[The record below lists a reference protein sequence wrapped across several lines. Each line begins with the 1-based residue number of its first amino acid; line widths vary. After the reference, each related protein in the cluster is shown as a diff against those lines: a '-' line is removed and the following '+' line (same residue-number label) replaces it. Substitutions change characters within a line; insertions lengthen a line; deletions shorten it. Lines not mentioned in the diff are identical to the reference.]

1 MIPDTAGKT
10 ARRSRGFRIR
20 VFGAF
25 FGLLVIAISGITFG
39 LLGRAE
45 RNERLAVFSKTW
57 ELSEYV
63 DELTQDISQ
72 LHRQFTLISQ
82 SSPGDGYIL
91 PPGVKSSLLDKLAE
105 VETATR
111 EIDAAHMPSLATLLD
126 KVLAEIR
133 DWRFVLEQHDVDY
146 VAAISRL
153 ATAASPRAEELLEQ
167 DFPGVHESLNQQLK
181 LDQHAIVMLGNQAD
195 RTLVLALLIPLLF
208 FALISVMV
216 VRRVLGSLNIIMGG
230 IKSYAAGNFHHQVI
244 IEGDDEF
251 SHVAEQI
258 NLMADQRRV
267 ALSDLRKLN
276 ATLESK
282 VDERTAELS
291 ASRES
296 LAEAQR
302 IAKVGSWTLDLA
314 TNTLVWSDEVFRIF
328 EVDNQNFGARYEAFL
343 DLIHPEDRDMVHQV
357 YQQSLQTRRP
367 YLITHRLRMP
377 DGRIKHIEER
387 CETEYDAAGK
397 PMRSKGTVQDIT
409 GKLLA
414 EEALRKK
421 DIINRQVIDTALD
434 AVVIINEQGRVEDW
448 NSQAEKLF
456 GWSRSDIE
464 GKLLKDTII
473 PHKYRDAHEAGMNH
487 FLATGEGP
495 ALNQRLEL
503 SALHRDGTEIP
514 IELAISPMRTG
525 TGYTFSAFIRDLTP
539 RKEGERER
547 ERLQTQLTQ
556 AQKME
561 AIGRLAGG
569 VAHDF
574 NNMLSVILGYTE
586 LAAAKVDS
594 QNGIA
599 KNLEEIRKAAER
611 ASGVTRQLLAFARK
625 QTVAPKM
632 LDLNETVNGMLGM
645 LRRLL
650 GEQIQLDWQPAAEPR
665 HVLMDPSQIDQI
677 LVNLC
682 VNARD
687 SIEEN
692 GIISIATC
700 HASFSEEDAA
710 NRTDIQAGDYVV
722 LSVGDNGCGMD
733 KETLAMIFE
742 PFFTTKGKGTG
753 LGLPTVYGIVQQNKG
768 FVNAYSEPGLG
779 THFSVYLPR
788 AAGAED
794 LPRNRSA
801 SLQDVSRD
809 DMRTILV
816 VEDEPAI
823 LSMIKDILESL
834 GFGVLTAGVPS
845 DALALV
851 EQRGVEIHLLLSD
864 VIMPEMNGKEMAQK
878 MKRVQP
884 GLKVLFMSGYT
895 SDFIDKH
902 GVLDQGVNFIQK
914 PFSPVDLA
922 NKIRAII

>member
-1 MIPDTAGKT
+1 MKPPAAGDGE
-10 ARRSRGFRIR
+10 RRSRGFRTR

-25 FGLLVIAISGITFG
+25 LGLLIIAMAGIVLG
-39 LLGRAE
+39 LTGRNE
-45 RNERLAVFSKTW
+45 RNERLEAFSTTW
-57 ELSEYV
+57 QLSEFV
-63 DELTQDISQ
+63 DDLAQDMTQ
-72 LHRQFTLISQ
+72 LHRQFTLLSQ

-91 PPGVKSSLLDKLAE
+91 PPTVKSSLLDKLVE
-105 VETATR
+105 VEARAR
-111 EIDAAHMPSLATLLD
+111 EIDARDLPWLNALLE
-126 KVLAEIR
+126 KVLVEIR
-133 DWRFVLEQHDVDY
+133 DWRFVVEQHDVDY

-153 ATAASPRAEELLEQ
+153 ATTASPRAEELLEQ
-167 DFPGVHESLNQQLK
+167 DFPTVHEQLNQQLK
-181 LDQHAIVMLGNQAD
+181 RDQQAIKNLGEQAD
-195 RTLVLALLIPLLF
+195 RTLVLALLVPLLF

-216 VRRVLGSLNIIMGG
+216 VRRVLSSLNTIMTG
-230 IKSYAAGNFHHQVI
+230 IKTYAAGDFKHRVVI
-244 IEGDDEF
+244 AGDDEF
-251 SHVAEQI
+251 ADAAAQI
-258 NLMADQRRV
+258 NLMADQRRM
-267 ALSDLRKLN
+267 ALDELHQLN

-282 VDERTAELS
+282 VEERTAELS

-302 IAKVGSWTLDLA
+302 IAKVGSWTLELA
-314 TNTLVWSDEVFRIF
+314 TNTLAWSDEVFRIF
-328 EVDNQNFGARYEAFL
+328 EIDQQRFGARFEAFL
-343 DLIHPEDRDMVHQV
+343 ELVHPADRDMVNSA

-377 DGRIKHIEER
+377 DGRIKHVEER
-387 CETEYDAAGK
+387 CETEYDADGK
-397 PMRSKGTVQDIT
+397 PLCSKGTVQDIT
-409 GKLLA
+409 EKLLA

-448 NSQAEKLF
+448 NSQAEKMF
-456 GWSRSDIE
+456 GWSRADMD
-464 GKLLKDTII
+464 GMLLKDTII
-473 PHKYRDAHEAGMNH
+473 PHKYRDAHEAGMKH

-503 SALHRDGTEIP
+503 TALHRDGTEIP

-525 TGYTFSAFIRDLTP
+525 AGFTFSAFIRDLTA

-574 NNMLSVILGYTE
+574 NNMLSVIMGYTD
-586 LAAAKVDS
+586 LAAAKVDGKD
-594 QNGIA
+594 GIA
-599 KNLEEIRKAAER
+599 KHLSEIRSAAER

-625 QTVAPKM
+625 QTVAPKL

-650 GEQIQLDWQPAAEPR
+650 GEHIQLDWVPTAEPQQ
-665 HVLMDPSQIDQI
+665 VLMDPSQIDQI

-682 VNARD
+682 VNARE

-692 GIISIATC
+692 GIISIGTC

-710 NRTDIQAGDYVV
+710 NRTDIQAGEYVV

-753 LGLPTVYGIVQQNKG
+753 LGLPTVYGIVRQNKG
-768 FVNAYSEPGLG
+768 FVNAYSEPGIG
-779 THFSVYLPR
+779 TNFTVYLPR
-788 AAGAED
+788 AAGAVKQARTGQST
-794 LPRNRSA
+794 LPDVAGNNA
-801 SLQDVSRD
+801 S
-809 DMRTILV
+809 TILV

-823 LSMIKDILESL
+823 LNMIKDILESL
-834 GFGVLTAGVPS
+834 GFSVLTAGVPT
-845 DALALV
+845 DALKLV
-851 EQRGVEIHLLLSD
+851 EERGGDVHMLLSD
-864 VIMPEMNGKEMAQK
+864 VIMPEMNGKEMAEK
-878 MKRVQP
+878 MRRIQP

-902 GVLDQGVNFIQK
+902 GVLEQGVNFIQK
-914 PFSPVDLA
+914 PFSPIDLA
-922 NKIRAII
+922 NKIRSIM

>member
-1 MIPDTAGKT
+1 
-10 ARRSRGFRIR
+10 
-20 VFGAF
+20 
-25 FGLLVIAISGITFG
+25 
-39 LLGRAE
+39 
-45 RNERLAVFSKTW
+45 
-57 ELSEYV
+57 
-63 DELTQDISQ
+63 
-72 LHRQFTLISQ
+72 
-82 SSPGDGYIL
+82 
-91 PPGVKSSLLDKLAE
+91 
-105 VETATR
+105 
-111 EIDAAHMPSLATLLD
+111 
-126 KVLAEIR
+126 
-133 DWRFVLEQHDVDY
+133 
-146 VAAISRL
+146 
-153 ATAASPRAEELLEQ
+153 
-167 DFPGVHESLNQQLK
+167 
-181 LDQHAIVMLGNQAD
+181 
-195 RTLVLALLIPLLF
+195 
-208 FALISVMV
+208 
-216 VRRVLGSLNIIMGG
+216 
-230 IKSYAAGNFHHQVI
+230 
-244 IEGDDEF
+244 
-251 SHVAEQI
+251 
-258 NLMADQRRV
+258 
-267 ALSDLRKLN
+267 
-276 ATLESK
+276 
-282 VDERTAELS
+282 
-291 ASRES
+291 
-296 LAEAQR
+296 
-302 IAKVGSWTLDLA
+302 
-314 TNTLVWSDEVFRIF
+314 
-328 EVDNQNFGARYEAFL
+328 
-343 DLIHPEDRDMVHQV
+343 
-357 YQQSLQTRRP
+357 
-367 YLITHRLRMP
+367 
-377 DGRIKHIEER
+377 
-387 CETEYDAAGK
+387 
-397 PMRSKGTVQDIT
+397 
-409 GKLLA
+409 
-414 EEALRKK
+414 
-421 DIINRQVIDTALD
+421 
-434 AVVIINEQGRVEDW
+434 
-448 NSQAEKLF
+448 
-456 GWSRSDIE
+456 
-464 GKLLKDTII
+464 
-473 PHKYRDAHEAGMNH
+473 
-487 FLATGEGP
+487 
-495 ALNQRLEL
+495 
-503 SALHRDGTEIP
+503 
-514 IELAISPMRTG
+514 
-525 TGYTFSAFIRDLTP
+525 
-539 RKEGERER
+539 
-547 ERLQTQLTQ
+547 
-556 AQKME
+556 
-561 AIGRLAGG
+561 
-569 VAHDF
+569 
-574 NNMLSVILGYTE
+574 
-586 LAAAKVDS
+586 
-594 QNGIA
+594 
-599 KNLEEIRKAAER
+599 
-611 ASGVTRQLLAFARK
+611 
-625 QTVAPKM
+625 
-632 LDLNETVNGMLGM
+632 
-645 LRRLL
+645 
-650 GEQIQLDWQPAAEPR
+650 LDWQPAAEPR